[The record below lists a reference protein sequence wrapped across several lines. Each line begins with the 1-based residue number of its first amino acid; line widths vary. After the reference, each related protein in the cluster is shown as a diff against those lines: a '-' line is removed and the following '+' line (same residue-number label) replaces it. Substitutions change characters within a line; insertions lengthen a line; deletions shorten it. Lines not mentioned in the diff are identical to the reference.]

1 MVSEVTGMIGVYYLH
16 SEYLEYIEVKADGRV
31 SIKELKKQQ
40 IRTVNIIL

>member
-1 MVSEVTGMIGVYYLH
+1 MIGVYYVCP
-16 SEYLEYIEVKADGRV
+16 EYLEYIEVKADREV